1 VVFKLLLIYG
11 RLSIQKIQK
20 EIEAM
25 PANIE
30 IPLDLPEV
38 RIIKSE
44 LSDRE
49 IVITVESTREW
60 AICHKCGGEIREFH
74 SYGRLLRLR
83 HLPILGRLV
92 IIEIRPK
99 RFRCPNCENHPT
111 TSQKLDWYDERSPH
125 TKAYDQW
132 LLLSLIG
139 STISDVA
146 RKEGL
151 TYDEVLGALDR
162 EIALEVDWDQIK
174 RLEILGMD
182 EIALKKGHRDF
193 VVLVTSRQANGQ
205 LKLLG
210 VLPDR
215 LLETVEQFLL
225 AIPEGLRA
233 TVREVCI
240 DMYEGYA
247 SAVKKALP
255 QARIV
260 ADRFHV
266 AKAYRDCADKLR
278 IEAQR
283 SLKASLKKEEYEA
296 LKGTMWLFRRDPSEL
311 DQEEGERLALL
322 FECAPDLKQ
331 AYDLREQLTAIFETD
346 HTKESG
352 KAALK
357 RWMKRVRHSGLDC
370 FDSFL
375 TTLEN
380 WLDEITNYFVNR
392 LTSGFVEG
400 FNNKVKVL
408 KRRCYGMTNLRH
420 LFQRLYLDLEGYR
433 LFGL

>member
-1 VVFKLLLIYG
+1 
-11 RLSIQKIQK
+11 
-20 EIEAM
+20 M

-30 IPLDLPEV
+30 IPLDLPEI
-38 RIIKSE
+38 RILKTE
-44 LSDRE
+44 MGQRE
-49 IVITVESTREW
+49 IVISVESTREW
-60 AICHKCGGEIREFH
+60 AICHRCGNEIREFH
-74 SYGRLLRLR
+74 SYSRQLRLR
-83 HLPILGRLV
+83 HLPILGRPV
-92 IIEIRPK
+92 FIEIRPK
-99 RFRCPNCENHPT
+99 RFRCPTCDNHPT
-111 TSQKLDWYDERSPH
+111 TTQKLDWYSERSLH
-125 TKAYDQW
+125 TVAYDQW
-132 LLLSLIG
+132 LLLQLIG
-139 STISDVA
+139 SAISDVA
-146 RKEGL
+146 RKEEA
-151 TYDEVLGALDR
+151 TYDAVLGALER
-162 EIALEVDWDQIK
+162 QIVGEVDWKQIK
-174 RLEILGMD
+174 QLEILGMD

-193 VVLVTSRQANGQ
+193 VVLITTRQTDGQ

-215 LLETVEQFLL
+215 KLETVEQFLL
-225 AIPEGLRA
+225 TIPEDLRA

-255 QARIV
+255 EAQIV

-266 AKAYRDCADKLR
+266 AKKYRECADQLR

-283 SLKASLKKEEYEA
+283 DLKASLNKEEYEA
-296 LKGTMWLFRRDPSEL
+296 LKGTMWLFRRDPEEL
-311 DQEEGERLALL
+311 DKEERERLGLL

-331 AYDLREQLTAIFETD
+331 AYDLREQMTALFETD
-346 HTKESG
+346 HSKESG
-352 KAALK
+352 TAAIK
-357 RWMKRVRHSGLDC
+357 QWMKSVGESGLRC

-380 WLDEITNYFVNR
+380 WMDEITNYFVNR
-392 LTSGFVEG
+392 QTSGFVEG

-408 KRRCYGMTNLRH
+408 KRRCYGITNLTH

>member
-1 VVFKLLLIYG
+1 MARFGFPKP
-11 RLSIQKIQK
+11 RRRR
-20 EIEAM
+20 EAM
-25 PANIE
+25 PAKIE
-30 IPLDLPEV
+30 IPLDLPEI
-38 RIIKSE
+38 RILNTE
-44 LSDRE
+44 LSERE

-60 AICHKCGGEIREFH
+60 AICAKCGAEIREFH
-74 SYGRLLRLR
+74 SYGRMLRLR
-83 HLPILGRLV
+83 HLPILGRKV

-99 RFRCPNCENHPT
+99 RFRCPTCDNNPT
-111 TSQKLDWYDERSPH
+111 TTQKLDWYDERSPH

-132 LLLSLIG
+132 LLLQLIG
-139 STISDVA
+139 STITDVG
-146 RKEGL
+146 RKEEC
-151 TYDEVLGALDR
+151 TYDAVLGALHR
-162 EIALEVDWDQIK
+162 QIAAEVSWEQIEQ
-174 RLEILGMD
+174 LGILGLD

-193 VVLVTSRQANGQ
+193 VVLVTARQAEDQ

-215 LLETVEQFLL
+215 KLETVEKFLL
-225 AIPEGLRA
+225 TIPERLRA

-266 AKAYRDCADKLR
+266 AKNYRDCADQLR

-283 SLKASLKKEEYEA
+283 DLKADLNKEEYEA
-296 LKGTMWLFRRDPSEL
+296 LKGTMWLFRRDPEEL
-311 DQEEGERLALL
+311 DKEERERLALL
-322 FECAPDLKQ
+322 FECAPDLKR
-331 AYDLREQLTAIFETD
+331 AYDLREKLTGIFETD
-346 HTKESG
+346 HSKESG
-352 KAALK
+352 TAAIK
-357 RWMKRVRHSGLDC
+357 RWMKSVSDSGLRC

-380 WLDEITNYFVNR
+380 WLDEITNYFISR
-392 LTSGFVEG
+392 QTSGFVEG

-408 KRRCYGMTNLRH
+408 KRRCYGITNLRH
-420 LFQRLYLDLEGYR
+420 LFQRLFLDLEGYR

>member
-1 VVFKLLLIYG
+1 
-11 RLSIQKIQK
+11 
-20 EIEAM
+20 M

-30 IPLDLPEV
+30 IPLDLPEI
-38 RIIKSE
+38 RILKTE
-44 LSDRE
+44 LDNRE

-60 AICHKCGGEIREFH
+60 AICARCGNEIHEFH
-74 SYGRLLRLR
+74 SYGRQLRLR
-83 HLPILGRLV
+83 HLPILGRPL

-99 RFRCPNCENHPT
+99 RFRCPTCENHPT
-111 TSQKLDWYDERSPH
+111 TTQKLDWYDERSPH

-151 TYDEVLGALDR
+151 TYDQVLGALDR
-162 EIALEVDWDQIK
+162 EIASGVAWDEIE
-174 RLEILGMD
+174 RLAILGLD

-205 LKLLG
+205 VQLLG

-215 LLETVEQFLL
+215 KLETVEKFLL
-225 AIPEGLRA
+225 AIPERLRA

-240 DMYEGYA
+240 DLYEGYA
-247 SAVKKALP
+247 SAVKKVLP
-255 QARIV
+255 QARVV

-266 AKAYRDCADKLR
+266 AKNYRDCADQLR
-278 IEAQR
+278 VEAQR
-283 SLKASLKKEEYEA
+283 DLKANLSKREYEA
-296 LKGTMWLFRRDPSEL
+296 LKGTMWLFRRDPQGL
-311 DQEEGERLALL
+311 DEEERERLALL
-322 FECAPDLKQ
+322 FECAPELKR
-331 AYDLREQLTAIFETD
+331 AYDLREKLTGVFDTEQN
-346 HTKESG
+346 KESG
-352 KAALK
+352 TAAIR
-357 RWMKRVRHSGLDC
+357 RWMKSVRSSGLRC

-375 TTLEN
+375 VTLEN
-380 WLDEITNYFVNR
+380 WMDEITNYFISR
-392 LTSGFVEG
+392 QTSGFVEG

-408 KRRCYGMTNLRH
+408 KRRCYGITNLSH